1 MRRKLLWA
9 GVVTI
14 VLVTVILI
22 GGLWFATN
30 QLLFPSWKGATKDLA
45 VCKPEIAKSWGEGC
59 GNLRTTHQFTFNEVK
74 IPSVNGYQ
82 LPGWLIKTSE
92 NGMGPARGAIM
103 MIPAGGSDRRE
114 ETRYVKFLLSQ
125 HLDVL
130 TLDLGCQGESPCPVP
145 GITYG
150 DRESSDVFSTYLYLA
165 VKYDR
170 VYAMGSSVGAASI
183 LVALPEMPKL
193 AGVIAENPM
202 TSFQRLIRDAPQ
214 SKSLPGWATNLL
226 ISLAMLRGRFDGLLS
241 PEHSLPLTSTTPV
254 YFIHSKQDKL
264 VSYQQTQ
271 ELVNLYA
278 GPKTVWF
285 PDKGSHAEIWDA
297 DHEEYETR
305 LAGFL
310 K

>member
-1 MRRKLLWA
+1 MRRKLLLA
-9 GVVTI
+9 AVVAVVVVI
-14 VLVTVILI
+14 VVLI

-30 QLLFPSWKGATKDLA
+30 QLLFPSWKGATRDLA
-45 VCKPEIAKSWGEGC
+45 VRKPEIAKSWGEGC
-59 GNLRTTHQFTFNEVK
+59 GNLRLTHQFTFSEVN

-82 LPGWLIKTSE
+82 LPGWLIKTAE
-92 NGMGPARGAIM
+92 NGEGPARGAIM
-103 MIPAGGSDRRE
+103 LIPAGGSDRRE

-130 TLDLGCQGESPCPVP
+130 TLDLGCQDEAPCPVP
-145 GITYG
+145 GISNG
-150 DRESSDVFSTYLYLA
+150 DRESRDVFSTYLYLVA
-165 VKYDR
+165 KYDK

-183 LVALPEMPKL
+183 LIALPEMPKL
-193 AGVIAENPM
+193 GGVIAENPM

-214 SKSLPGWATNLL
+214 SKSSPGWATNVL
-226 ISLAMLRGRFDGLLS
+226 IKLVMLRGRFDGLLS
-241 PEHSLPLTSTTPV
+241 SEHSLPLTSTTPV
-254 YFIHSKQDKL
+254 YFIHSKQDKI

-271 ELVNLYA
+271 ELATLYA

-285 PDKGSHAEIWDA
+285 PDKGSHAEVWDA

-310 K
+310 R